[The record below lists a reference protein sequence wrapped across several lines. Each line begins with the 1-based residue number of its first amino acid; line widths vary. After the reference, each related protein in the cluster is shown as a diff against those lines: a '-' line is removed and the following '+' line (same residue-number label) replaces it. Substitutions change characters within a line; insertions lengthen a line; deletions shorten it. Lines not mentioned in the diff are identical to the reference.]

1 MGRRLRIEWSGCLL
15 GALCLYLLPL
25 RWVLGA
31 VCAGAVH
38 EFGHLLALRLTG
50 ATVYSVSF
58 RGFGAK
64 IETSPL
70 ERIQELC
77 CALAGPVGSLS
88 LLLFCNGF
96 PEAALCGLVQGLFNL
111 LPVYPMDGGRVLRC
125 LFSET
130 ICDWVAKLVIILLM
144 WLGIWISWAW
154 IPALMLAVGS
164 RCRKIPCKQAK
175 KAVQ

>member
-25 RWVLGA
+25 QWVLGA

-50 ATVYSVSF
+50 ATVCSVTLG
-58 RGFGAK
+58 GFGAK

-70 ERIQELC
+70 ERLQELF
-77 CALAGPVGSLS
+77 CALAGPMGSFAM
-88 LLLFCNGF
+88 LLLCHIF
-96 PEAALCGLVQGLFNL
+96 PEAALCGLFQGLFNL
-111 LPVYPMDGGRVLRC
+111 LPVYPMDGGRAARC
-125 LFSET
+125 ILPEKV
-130 ICDWVAKLVIILLM
+130 CDWVEKTVTML
-144 WLGIWISWAW
+144 
-154 IPALMLAVGS
+154 LAVLGLWLNLGWLPVLALAVHCRS
-164 RCRKIPCKQAK
+164 RKIPCKETK